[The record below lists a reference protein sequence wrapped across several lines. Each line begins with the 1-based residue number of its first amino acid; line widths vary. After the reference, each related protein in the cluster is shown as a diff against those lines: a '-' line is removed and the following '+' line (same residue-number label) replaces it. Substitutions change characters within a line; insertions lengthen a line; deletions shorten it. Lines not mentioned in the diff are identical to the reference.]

1 MEAHR
6 SVERFENGHRAGG
19 ELDTPGFARQAALIV
34 AVMAAFLAIATFLSN
49 EAVKEVITGETH
61 RADTS
66 SRLECNQLKIDVA
79 EGNVTTL
86 RVLGEGTHAEAAAA
100 AAALVHER
108 RIEQELV
115 PADHALTEEI
125 RHDEEHVDHYND
137 KHLLFELAEVGL
149 EVGIVLAT
157 VSIIAHR
164 RWLLGGGAAVGS
176 SAPCPPAGRPPL
188 TRSELS

>member
-6 SVERFENGHRAGG
+6 SVERFEHGHRANG
-19 ELDTPGFARQAALIV
+19 ELGTPGFARQAALVV
-34 AVMAAFLAIATFLSN
+34 AVLAALLAVATFLSN

-66 SRLECNQLKIDVA
+66 SRLESNQLKIDVA
-79 EGNVTTL
+79 GGNKQML
-86 RVLGEGTHAEAAAA
+86 EVLADGPRDEAVAAKAAEA
-100 AAALVHER
+100 HER
-108 RIEQELV
+108 RIARELV

-125 RHDEEHVDHYND
+125 HHDEQHVDHYND

-149 EVGIVLAT
+149 EVGIVLST

-164 RWLLGGGAAVGS
+164 RWLLTGGAAVGLIG
-176 SAPCPPAGRPPL
+176 AALLVAGAL
-188 TRSELS
+188 VS

>member
-6 SVERFENGHRAGG
+6 SIERFEHGHRARG

-66 SRLECNQLKIDVA
+66 SRLESNELKIDVA
-79 EGNVTTL
+79 EGNLQTL
-86 RVLGEGTHAEAAAA
+86 RVLGEGTHAEHAAAT
-100 AAALVHER
+100 AALVHER
-108 RIEQELV
+108 HIETELV

-125 RHDEEHVDHYND
+125 GHDEEHVDHYND

-164 RWLLGGGAAVGS
+164 RWLLASGAAVGTVG
-176 SAPCPPAGRPPL
+176 AILLVIGAL
-188 TRSELS
+188 AV